1 MEEIIET
8 PHIKELFKDDN
19 LCIQDVYNAK
29 ENYNVVYINSK
40 LYEEIFNEKYE
51 WEKAKQ
57 KIIEKFSITLDE
69 EKSNKQVIGKAY
81 SDKQLDPTGM
91 ALSGNLGSG
100 RAYFYDY
107 NFNIKGDKT
116 KLATSPKSIYSNG
129 KYALSA
135 AIKETVIANILAKD
149 FTIPTFETL
158 AILDKQER
166 FDFEDEYMDADDI
179 IRKEIYNLSCSIEI
193 RVNKERELYRVSN
206 SLINKDKYT
215 TEELEKFCKKLAKIE
230 ANKFC
235 DRFLHGSWSVGN
247 ISTNGNLIDFDTAT
261 FVKGRFPQYSNTNKY
276 KSNYFGYELLG
287 QKLMIKSILNNTN
300 IENVTN
306 TQKSLEDMMDEE
318 YEKNMKIRF
327 CDLIGLEYNLH
338 YKKYS
343 KYINSLCKKFNI
355 LSRKFLPNYY
365 ETNVVEDNGDITNLF
380 DFSRFFQK
388 YLIYKK
394 QNKNNM
400 LLGMKLLLNDTEYI
414 EYEKIGMIKEKI
426 DEFFEKDL
434 VDKDTID
441 YFIND
446 AMDFVQEY
454 DELFSE
460 ISKELDLSNIK
471 LKQYV
476 INADRNYLYGNKNIY
491 GELSYAYDTKQ
502 IDNNSINTIINALI
516 KTNVRNNYNKN
527 EENILGLQLY
537 KDFLTYWVISKEFYY
552 LVIEPF
558 SSLEIEFAKAIINGE
573 EVMIRHS
580 LNESNQ
586 IMVSEKIEFNN
597 LPDILD
603 FDIKIKINGKDIKKN

>member
-19 LCIQDVYNAK
+19 LCIQDVYKAK

-57 KIIEKFSITLDE
+57 KITEKFSITLDE

-215 TEELEKFCKKLAKIE
+215 TEELEKFCKKLAK
-230 ANKFC
+230 
-235 DRFLHGSWSVGN
+235 
-247 ISTNGNLIDFDTAT
+247 
-261 FVKGRFPQYSNTNKY
+261 
-276 KSNYFGYELLG
+276 
-287 QKLMIKSILNNTN
+287 
-300 IENVTN
+300 
-306 TQKSLEDMMDEE
+306 
-318 YEKNMKIRF
+318 
-327 CDLIGLEYNLH
+327 
-338 YKKYS
+338 
-343 KYINSLCKKFNI
+343 
-355 LSRKFLPNYY
+355 
-365 ETNVVEDNGDITNLF
+365 
-380 DFSRFFQK
+380 
-388 YLIYKK
+388 
-394 QNKNNM
+394 
-400 LLGMKLLLNDTEYI
+400 
-414 EYEKIGMIKEKI
+414 
-426 DEFFEKDL
+426 
-434 VDKDTID
+434 
-441 YFIND
+441 
-446 AMDFVQEY
+446 
-454 DELFSE
+454 
-460 ISKELDLSNIK
+460 
-471 LKQYV
+471 
-476 INADRNYLYGNKNIY
+476 
-491 GELSYAYDTKQ
+491 
-502 IDNNSINTIINALI
+502 
-516 KTNVRNNYNKN
+516 
-527 EENILGLQLY
+527 
-537 KDFLTYWVISKEFYY
+537 
-552 LVIEPF
+552 
-558 SSLEIEFAKAIINGE
+558 
-573 EVMIRHS
+573 
-580 LNESNQ
+580 
-586 IMVSEKIEFNN
+586 
-597 LPDILD
+597 
-603 FDIKIKINGKDIKKN
+603 